1 MTDNIRTER
10 TANPRTKP
18 ADGDLTF
25 GQIFTDHMFVMEGT
39 KQGSWKDP
47 RIVPYGPLLLEP
59 AAAVFHYAQAIFEG
73 LKAYRSVSGG
83 VKLFRPDKNIGR
95 FNRSA
100 QRLCIPTIDPD
111 LFLASLKQL
120 IALDQD
126 WVPSARGT
134 SLYVRPFAFGRDA
147 DLRVRPSDTYQFYI
161 ILSPVGSYY
170 AEGFNPLRIRV
181 ESRYARAIRGGTGA
195 AKAAGNYAGSL
206 LAGEEAHQEGFS
218 QILWLDGILQEYIE
232 EVGSM
237 NIAFVIDKVLVTPP
251 ATGTILEGVTRDS
264 VLQLAKDSG
273 TVVEERPI
281 RVTEVFNAARDGTL
295 TEVFGM
301 GTAAVISPVSELSY
315 KKQSVLINNGKVGPL
330 AQQLFNDL
338 SDIQRGI
345 KPDDHRWMVPV

>member
-1 MTDNIRTER
+1 MTNNIRTEH
-10 TANPRTKP
+10 TTSPRTKP
-18 ADGDLTF
+18 ADADLTF

-39 KQGSWKDP
+39 SRDNWTDP

-59 AAAVFHYAQAIFEG
+59 ASAVFHYAQAIFEG
-73 LKAYRSVSGG
+73 LKAYRCVSGR
-83 VKLFRPDKNIGR
+83 VMLFRPDKNIAR

-100 QRLCIPTIDPD
+100 RRLCIPAIDPD

-126 WVPSARGT
+126 WVPSAPGT
-134 SLYVRPFAFGRDA
+134 SLYVRPVAFGRDA
-147 DLRVRPSDTYQFYI
+147 DLRVRASDTYQFYI
-161 ILSPVGSYY
+161 ILSPVGAYY

-195 AKAAGNYAGSL
+195 TKAAGNYAGSL

-218 QILWLDGILQEYIE
+218 QILWLDGILQKYIE

-237 NIAFVIDKVLVTPP
+237 NIAFVIDNVLVTPP

-281 RVTEVFNAARDGTL
+281 SVTEVFDSARDGTL
-295 TEVFGM
+295 NEVFGM
-301 GTAAVISPVSELSY
+301 GTAAVISPVSELCY
-315 KKQSVLINNGKVGPL
+315 KNETVLINNGEVGPL
-330 AQQLFNDL
+330 AQQLFDHL

-345 KPDDHRWMVPV
+345 KPDDHNWMVPV